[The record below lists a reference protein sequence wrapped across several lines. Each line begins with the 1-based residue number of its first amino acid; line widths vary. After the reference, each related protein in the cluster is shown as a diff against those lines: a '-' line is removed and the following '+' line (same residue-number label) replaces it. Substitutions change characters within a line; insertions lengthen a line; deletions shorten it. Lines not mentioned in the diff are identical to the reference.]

1 MREWEKRDIVDV
13 LVAHHKDLI
22 AGALELSQGGDHEG
36 SAEID
41 NDAIVIEH
49 YLETDHGMEWDGEKF
64 QMGENPYTVDKYC
77 PTIKDKNEAKDFNAE
92 SLVNKEKN

>member
-13 LVAHHKDLI
+13 LRAHHKDLI

-49 YLETDHGMEWDGEKF
+49 YLETDHGEKF
-64 QMGENPYTVDKYC
+64 QMGENPYTV
-77 PTIKDKNEAKDFNAE
+77 DKNEAKDFNAE
-92 SLVNKEKN
+92 SLVNRDKN

>member
-13 LVAHHKDLI
+13 LKDHHKDLI

-36 SAEID
+36 SAETD

-49 YLETDHGMEWDGEKF
+49 YLDTEHGLEWDGEKF
-64 QMGENPYTVDKYC
+64 QMGENPIEYFHKVADQNDHKR
-77 PTIKDKNEAKDFNAE
+77 
-92 SLVNKEKN
+92 S

>member
-1 MREWEKRDIVDV
+1 MRVWEKRDIVDV
-13 LVAHHKDLI
+13 LIDHHKDLI

-49 YLETDHGMEWDGEKF
+49 YLESPIMGWSGM
-64 QMGENPYTVDKYC
+64 V
-77 PTIKDKNEAKDFNAE
+77 KNFIWVKT
-92 SLVNKEKN
+92 LTQ

>member
-13 LVAHHKDLI
+13 LIAHHKDLI

-49 YLETDHGMEWDGEKF
+49 YLETSHGLEWDGTKF
-64 QMGENPYTVDKYC
+64 QMGENPYTV
-77 PTIKDKNEAKDFNAE
+77 DKNEAKDFNAE
-92 SLVNKEKN
+92 SLVNREKN